1 MIADEF
7 MGVMEALKLALAKK
21 DQEAQKN
28 VENMVAVEGELKK
41 FTLPKDES
49 EQCPKRRER
58 TRSVCDLIPKAI
70 EI

>member
-41 FTLPKDES
+41 FKLPEDES
-49 EQCPKRRER
+49 EQCKAPREENEHVVYV
-58 TRSVCDLIPKAI
+58 T
-70 EI
+70 